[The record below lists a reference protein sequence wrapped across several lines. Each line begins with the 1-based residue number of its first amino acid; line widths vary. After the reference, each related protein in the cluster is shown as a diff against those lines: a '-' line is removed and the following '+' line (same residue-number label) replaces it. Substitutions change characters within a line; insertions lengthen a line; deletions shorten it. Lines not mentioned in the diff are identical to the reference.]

1 MGFIYI
7 EEEILFQLTPRNGHS
22 LILEIL
28 LLLYLNYSNHLYIFI
43 KYYKYYFYHYKILIK
58 DMSVNTLTN
67 DISEM
72 EEDGYYFWMN
82 IL

>member
-7 EEEILFQLTPRNGHS
+7 EEEIPFQLTPRNGHS
-22 LILEIL
+22 LILEKLL

-43 KYYKYYFYHYKILIK
+43 KYYFYHYKILIK
-58 DMSVNTLTN
+58 DMLVNTLTN
-67 DISEM
+67 DISEIQ
-72 EEDGYYFWMN
+72 EDGCYFWIN